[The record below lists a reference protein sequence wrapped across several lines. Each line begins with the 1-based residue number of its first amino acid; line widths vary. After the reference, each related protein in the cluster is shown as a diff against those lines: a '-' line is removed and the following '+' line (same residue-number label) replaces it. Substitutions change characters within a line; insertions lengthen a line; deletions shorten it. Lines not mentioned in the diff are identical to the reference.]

1 VDCVVVLFNRDLR
14 IHDHP
19 ALDHALEA
27 APHVIPLFVVEP
39 RLLRDAANRACF
51 LRGCLLDLKQRL
63 RDRGGDLVVTVG
75 DPVTEALRVGGRH
88 GSGAVFVSADVT
100 PHGRARERRLDE
112 ACGRAR
118 VQLRM
123 FPGVTVVQA
132 GELRPAASDHYRVF
146 TPYWRRWAGVAHRPP
161 IDAPTRVDVPPG
173 LEVPE
178 LPAVLDVRPRS
189 VELAAGG
196 ETAARRAMASW
207 SGLRCYE
214 ERHDVLASAGTSRLS
229 PHLHF
234 GCLSPA
240 ELAARVCGQ
249 RGAEPFLRQLCWRD
263 FHHQVTASFPAIV
276 TADYKPRRMRW
287 RRSEADLVAW
297 QEGRTGYPIVDAG
310 MRQLR
315 REGWMHN
322 RARLITAAFLTKH
335 LSIDWRRGAAHF
347 MAWLVDADVANNAGN
362 WQWVAGTGNDTRQH
376 RMFNP
381 LRQAGRYDP
390 DGDYVRRYVPELAD
404 VDGRAVHQ
412 PWTLDPVR
420 RAGLDYP
427 PPIIGHAAA
436 VARDRPAHRR

>member
-1 VDCVVVLFNRDLR
+1 VLFNRDLR

-27 APHVIPLFVVEP
+27 ANHVIPLFVVEP
-39 RLLRDAANRACF
+39 RLLRDAANRAHF
-51 LRGCLLDLKQRL
+51 LHACLLDLKQQL
-63 RDRGGDLVVTVG
+63 RDRGGDLVVAVG
-75 DPVTEALRVGGRH
+75 DPVVEALRVGRRH
-88 GSGAVFVSADVT
+88 GSLAVYTSADVT
-100 PHGRARERRLDE
+100 PHGRDRERRLQD
-112 ACGRAR
+112 ACCRAR
-118 VQLRM
+118 VQLRT
-123 FPGVTVVQA
+123 FPGVTVVPA
-132 GELRPAASDHYRVF
+132 GELTPAVGDHYRVF

-161 IDAPTRVDVPPG
+161 IDAPTRIDVPPG
-173 LEVPE
+173 LEVRD
-178 LPAVLDVRPRS
+178 LPAVLDVRPLS
-189 VELAAGG
+189 TEVAAGG

-207 SGLRCYE
+207 SGLRCYD
-214 ERHDVLASAGTSRLS
+214 ERHDMLASEGTSRLS
-229 PHLHF
+229 PYLHF

-240 ELAARVCGQ
+240 ELAASIIGLQ
-249 RGAEPFLRQLCWRD
+249 GAEPFLRQLCWRD
-263 FHHQVTASFPAIV
+263 FYHQVTAAFPAIA
-276 TADYKPRRMRW
+276 TADYKPRPYNW

-347 MAWLVDADVANNAGN
+347 MAWLVDGDVANNAGN
-362 WQWVAGTGNDTRQH
+362 WQWVAGTGNDTRPH

-381 LRQAGRYDP
+381 MRQAARYDP
-390 DGDYVRRYVPELAD
+390 QGEYVRRYVPELA
-404 VDGRAVHQ
+404 AVGGGAIHE

-427 PPIIGHAAA
+427 PPIVEHTAV
-436 VARDRPAHRR
+436 VARHRAGRRR